1 MDFSTL
7 SFWVITLPA
16 LLLYYFI
23 CRCIRGQQ
31 QRERFSKYSLCLLS
45 ICLLAHAS
53 ILTVTIFLFVVLL
66 AYFSCRYIRRASI
79 KRKKLLLAILIFI
92 LLMPLLYYKYSIFI
106 VQDVLCLPWNTYRN
120 VIIPIGISFYTFQI
134 ISFCIDT
141 IKREQDIPKFI
152 DYLNFCSFF
161 PQIVAGPIER
171 KDSLLPQMEHYTWK
185 WNSSAVAHGF
195 SYIILGLFFKMA
207 LADNLASVIDNGYQG
222 TNAFRVWANNLMF
235 GLRIYFDFAGYGLTA
250 YGIAKALGVNIT
262 LNFNSPYTS
271 CNVTDFWRKW
281 HISLTLWFRD
291 YIYFAMGGSRTR
303 FWWFN
308 IIIMFVISGIWHGA
322 GWNFLIWGAIAGIS
336 MVLHRLYR
344 KLDFPMPAFIA
355 WGLTMLTMMFTW
367 MFFYET
373 DMGIVWKNLC
383 TILTPSSYDLHDY
396 LENAG
401 HAHYILVSVLL
412 SALVILVEFIS
423 SKKYQDPYHIF
434 LNPPV
439 CGILIFLICFL
450 QSHQQAQFIYFAF

>member
-1 MDFSTL
+1 MDFSSL
-7 SFWVITLPA
+7 SFWGISIPA
-16 LLLYYFI
+16 LLLYFFI
-23 CRCIRGQQ
+23 CRGIRDQHRQ
-31 QRERFSKYSLCLLS
+31 IRFSKYSLCVLS

-53 ILTVTIFLFVVLL
+53 ILTVSIFLFVTIL
-66 AYFSCRYIRRASI
+66 AYVSCRYIRYHSV
-79 KRKKLLLAILIFI
+79 KRRKLLLAILIFF
-92 LLMPLLYYKYSIFI
+92 LLLPLMYYKYSIFI
-106 VQDVLCLPWNTYRN
+106 VQDVLCIPWNTYRDL
-120 VIIPIGISFYTFQI
+120 IIPIGISFYTFQI

-141 IKREQDIPKFI
+141 IKREQDIPSFI
-152 DYLNFCSFF
+152 DYMNFCSFF

-171 KDSLLPQMEHYTWK
+171 KDSLLPQMEHHVWR
-185 WNSSAVAHGF
+185 WNSNTVACGI

-222 TNAFRVWANNLMF
+222 NNAFRVWANNLMF

-271 CNVTDFWRKW
+271 RNVTDFWRKW

-308 IIIMFVISGIWHGA
+308 IIFMFVISGIWHGA
-322 GWNFLIWGAIAGIS
+322 GWNFLIWGAIAGVS

-344 KLDFPMPAFIA
+344 NLNCAMPAFIA
-355 WGLTMLTMMFTW
+355 WGLTMFTMMFTW

-373 DMGIVWKNLC
+373 DMNIVWKNLY

-401 HAHYILVSVLL
+401 QPHYILISVLL
-412 SALVILVEFIS
+412 SALVIFVEFVS

-434 LNPPV
+434 LSPPV
-439 CGILIFLICFL
+439 CGILVFLICFL
-450 QSHQQAQFIYFAF
+450 QSDQEAQFIYFAF

>member
-1 MDFSTL
+1 MDFSSL
-7 SFWVITLPA
+7 SFWGISIPA
-16 LLLYYFI
+16 LLLYFFI
-23 CRCIRGQQ
+23 CRGIRDQHR
-31 QRERFSKYSLCLLS
+31 QRRFSKYSLCVLS
-45 ICLLAHAS
+45 ICLLAQAS
-53 ILTVTIFLFVVLL
+53 ILTVTIFLFVSIL
-66 AYFSCRYIRRASI
+66 AYVSCRYIRHHSV
-79 KRKKLLLAILIFI
+79 KRRKLLLAILIFF
-92 LLMPLLYYKYSIFI
+92 LLLPLMYYKYSIFI
-106 VQDVLCLPWNTYRN
+106 VQDVLCIPWNTYRN
-120 VIIPIGISFYTFQI
+120 LIIPIGISFYTFQI

-141 IKREQDIPKFI
+141 IKREQDIPSFI
-152 DYLNFCSFF
+152 DYMNFCSFF

-171 KDSLLPQMEHYTWK
+171 KDSLLPQMENYVWR
-185 WNSSAVAHGF
+185 WNSNTVANGF
-195 SYIILGLFFKMA
+195 SYIVLGLFFKMA

-222 TNAFRVWANNLMF
+222 HNAFRVWANNLMF

-308 IIIMFVISGIWHGA
+308 IIFMFIISGIWHGA
-322 GWNFLIWGAIAGIS
+322 GWNFLIWGAIAGVS

-344 KLDFPMPAFIA
+344 KLNYAMPAFIA
-355 WGLTMLTMMFTW
+355 WGLTMFTMMFTW

-373 DMGIVWKNLC
+373 DMGIVWKNLY
-383 TILTPSSYDLHDY
+383 TIVTPSSYDLHDY

-401 HAHYILVSVLL
+401 HPHYILISVLL
-412 SALVILVEFIS
+412 SALVIFVEFIS

-434 LNPPV
+434 LSPPV
-439 CGILIFLICFL
+439 CGILVFLICFL